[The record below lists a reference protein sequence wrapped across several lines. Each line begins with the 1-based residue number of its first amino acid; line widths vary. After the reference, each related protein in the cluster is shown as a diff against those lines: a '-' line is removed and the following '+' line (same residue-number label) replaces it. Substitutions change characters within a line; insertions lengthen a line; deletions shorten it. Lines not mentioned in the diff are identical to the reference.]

1 MIHYYRCLGSNAW
14 RHLGGPVC
22 DSKPVRQD
30 LLDELVWREVVKLLE
45 SPQLIQE
52 ELERRLTTAR
62 YASPAKRREDTLQ
75 RELTRVQKS
84 ADRLMAA
91 YQEDLLSLD
100 DLRRRML

>member
-62 YASPAKRREDTLQ
+62 DASPAKRREDTFNASS
-75 RELTRVQKS
+75 RAFKKAPIV
-84 ADRLMAA
+84 
-91 YQEDLLSLD
+91 
-100 DLRRRML
+100 